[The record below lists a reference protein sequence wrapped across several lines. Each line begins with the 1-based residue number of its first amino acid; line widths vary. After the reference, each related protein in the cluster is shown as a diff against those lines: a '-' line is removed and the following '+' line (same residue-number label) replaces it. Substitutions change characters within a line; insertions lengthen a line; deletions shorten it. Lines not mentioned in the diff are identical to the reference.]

1 MHGQETMFT
10 LRFRPPSFST
20 ALHEPSLSPSS
31 ERGSTTTLDRRVGN
45 DRDLTILPPN
55 LPTLHL
61 SFSLFFQFHFQRVHV
76 LLPLLHSLPSLR
88 LFRHGAQ
95 NQRGKRKAR
104 SKGAAF
110 GNRITRF
117 LATRILS
124 SAGGGTGDTRNAK
137 IRYLSRFVRERERKR
152 VTCPNVTLA
161 LLFQRQG
168 GENSG
173 RVFYSIVTSY
183 RINSFRG
190 SLSYFGN
197 LVSKSSSRRRDGQ
210 SVNDSIFHYH

>member
-31 ERGSTTTLDRRVGN
+31 ERRSTTTLDRRVGN

-76 LLPLLHSLPSLR
+76 LLPLLLPLPSLR

-137 IRYLSRFVRERERKR
+137 IRYLSRFVREKEGEKESDLSQRHARVVVSTTGGGKTRAEFSIQLSR
-152 VTCPNVTLA
+152 VT
-161 LLFQRQG
+161 G
-168 GENSG
+168 
-173 RVFYSIVTSY
+173 
-183 RINSFRG
+183 
-190 SLSYFGN
+190 
-197 LVSKSSSRRRDGQ
+197 
-210 SVNDSIFHYH
+210 